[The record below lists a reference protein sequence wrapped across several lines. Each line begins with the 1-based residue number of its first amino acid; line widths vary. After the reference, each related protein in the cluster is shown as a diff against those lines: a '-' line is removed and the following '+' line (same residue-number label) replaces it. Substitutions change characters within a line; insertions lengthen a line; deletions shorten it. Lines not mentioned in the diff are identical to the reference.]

1 LTGFDHLGLLH
12 RVDDLYKSVVL
23 QPQRWTDD
31 AFSDW
36 AGEAVIG
43 SVPSKAIA
51 REIRRILRVAV
62 KLRDFWTEDV
72 PRPDDHGDWRTR
84 VDLAMGSRA
93 WRPSLAIAQI
103 GLEEAPSEELF
114 DEVRERF
121 RVVYSDRWMEEVTFF
136 DWLAEHG
143 RRGTAAD
150 GAGS

>member
-1 LTGFDHLGLLH
+1 MTGFDHLGLLH
-12 RVDDLYKSVVL
+12 RVDDLYESVVV
-23 QPQRWTDD
+23 QPDRWTDD
-31 AFSDW
+31 AFSEW

-43 SVPSKAIA
+43 SVPSKPIA
-51 REIRRILRVAV
+51 REIRRCLRVAV
-62 KLRDFWTEDV
+62 KLRDFWMEDI
-72 PRPDDHGDWRTR
+72 PRPEDHGDWRTR
-84 VDLAMGSRA
+84 IDLAMGPRA

-136 DWLAEHG
+136 EWLAEHG

-150 GAGS
+150 GAGR